1 MLSVVITKEKKELEV
16 TKKEQVEKKAENE
29 RKLKELDDNIL
40 LRLSE
45 TKGELVDDEELI
57 AALEA
62 SKDIEDEAKKAI
74 DNAEAVMKKTFA
86 ARNNYRPLA
95 NLGSKLF
102 FIINEFSSLDH
113 MY

>member
-74 DNAEAVMKKTFA
+74 DNAEAVMKKTLPETTASGFA
-86 ARNNYRPLA
+86 RGERVLQLA
-95 NLGSKLF
+95 
-102 FIINEFSSLDH
+102 SLP
-113 MY
+113 